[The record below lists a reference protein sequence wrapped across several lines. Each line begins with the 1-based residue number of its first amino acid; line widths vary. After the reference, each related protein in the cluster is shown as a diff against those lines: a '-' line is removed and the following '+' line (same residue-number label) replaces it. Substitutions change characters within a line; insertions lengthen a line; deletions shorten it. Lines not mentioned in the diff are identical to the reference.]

1 MLPIKLT
8 EDQSLAPGPSIAVET
23 NKDKKRESL
32 TMFLLY
38 VAVGVGVV
46 VALTSI
52 ALLAPVTFYNDIKSS
67 ESSGDSG
74 YASAIP
80 TDMAASLKATD
91 GKGRV
96 IEDNGVTDSDEMT
109 ITGYSHSSYSTKLS
123 CEINLNNAYCDG
135 GDVKLSGL
143 PPGEYTFTVEEPVS
157 DETRVQSLSW
167 DISE

>member
-8 EDQSLAPGPSIAVET
+8 EDQSLAPGPSIGVET
-23 NKDKKRESL
+23 NKDKKRGSL
-32 TMFLLY
+32 TEFLLY
-38 VAVGVGVV
+38 VAVGVGVL

-52 ALLAPVTFYNDIKSS
+52 VLLAPVVFHNDIKSS

-80 TDMAASLKATD
+80 TDMAATLKATD

-109 ITGYSHSSYSTKLS
+109 ITGYSHSSYSAKLS
-123 CEINLNNAYCDG
+123 CEINLNDAYCNG
-135 GDVKLSGL
+135 GVVKLSGL
-143 PPGEYTFTVEEPVS
+143 PPGGYTFTVEEPLG

>member
-8 EDQSLAPGPSIAVET
+8 EDQSLAPGPSIVVET
-23 NKDKKRESL
+23 NKDKKRGGP
-32 TMFLLY
+32 TVFLLA
-38 VAVGVGVV
+38 VAVVV
-46 VALTSI
+46 VLTSI
-52 ALLAPVTFYNDIKSS
+52 ALLAPVAFHNDIKSS

-96 IEDNGVTDSDEMT
+96 IEDNGVTSSDEMT

-123 CEINLNNAYCDG
+123 CSINLHKAYCDG

-143 PPGEYTFTVEEPVS
+143 PPRGYTFTVEEPLG